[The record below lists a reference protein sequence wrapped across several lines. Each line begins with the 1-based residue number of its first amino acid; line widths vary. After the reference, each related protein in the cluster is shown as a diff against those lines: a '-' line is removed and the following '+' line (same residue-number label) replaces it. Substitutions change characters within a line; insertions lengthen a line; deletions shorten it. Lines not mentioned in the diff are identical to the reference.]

1 MTQLRLA
8 GPSEPL
14 AWASVPECRF
24 EDVRLYLA
32 GADEFW
38 VVYQFLTAYGSV
50 GDSKVPAWND

>member
-8 GPSEPL
+8 GPSEPRL
-14 AWASVPECRF
+14 GQRSGMSL

-38 VVYQFLTAYGSV
+38 VVYQSLTAYGSV